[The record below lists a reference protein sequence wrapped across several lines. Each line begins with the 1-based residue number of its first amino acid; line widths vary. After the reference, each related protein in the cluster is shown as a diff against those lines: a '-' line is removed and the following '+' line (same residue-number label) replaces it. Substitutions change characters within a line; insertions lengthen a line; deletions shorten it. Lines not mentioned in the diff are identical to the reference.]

1 MFNLNQIINILIL
14 LPVPFVGAVVG
25 LSLVFVGAV
34 VGLSLV
40 FVGAVAKARWDNI
53 HLDLVVFFVWFV
65 FLVD

>member
-14 LPVPFVGAVVG
+14 LPVPFVGT
-25 LSLVFVGAV
+25 V

-40 FVGAVAKARWDNI
+40 FVGAVAKVRCDNI

>member
-1 MFNLNQIINILIL
+1 MFNLNQIINILFL
-14 LPVPFVGAVVG
+14 LPAP
-25 LSLVFVGAV
+25 FVGAV